1 MTTLTS
7 RLRFSR
13 FRFGFATSLLAMAV
27 TMPVQNASAASPA
40 EVDSKVGFALERLHK
55 EVAGSQEVTKKAAG
69 VLVFPGVVKAGF
81 IIAGEGGQG
90 ALLVGGK
97 IVAHYDIASGS
108 VGLQAGAE
116 KKDIIMAFMTAG
128 ALKQFQDS
136 KGWKAGADGSVTLI
150 NTGAAAKVDLSKNNE
165 PILGFVVGQSGLM
178 AGVSLDGSK
187 ITRAKD

>member
-7 RLRFSR
+7 RLRL
-13 FRFGFATSLLAMAV
+13 GFATSLLAMAV
-27 TMPVQNASAASPA
+27 TIPVQNASAATPA

-97 IVAHYDIASGS
+97 IV
-108 VGLQAGAE
+108 
-116 KKDIIMAFMTAG
+116 
-128 ALKQFQDS
+128 FQRN
-136 KGWKAGADGSVTLI
+136 V
-150 NTGAAAKVDLSKNNE
+150 
-165 PILGFVVGQSGLM
+165 
-178 AGVSLDGSK
+178 
-187 ITRAKD
+187 

>member
-7 RLRFSR
+7 RLRL
-13 FRFGFATSLLAMAV
+13 GFATSLLAMAV
-27 TMPVQNASAASPA
+27 TMPVQNALAATPA

-90 ALLVGGK
+90 ALLIGGK
-97 IVAHYDIASGS
+97 IVAHYDIMSGS

-116 KKDIIMAFMTAG
+116 KKDIIMAFMDA
-128 ALKQFQDS
+128 ASLKKFRDS
-136 KGWKAGADGSVTLI
+136 NGWKAGADGSVTLI
-150 NTGAAAKVDLSKNNE
+150 NVGANAKVDLTKINE

-178 AGVSLDGSK
+178 AGISLDGSK
-187 ITRAKD
+187 ITKSKD

>member
-7 RLRFSR
+7 RLRL
-13 FRFGFATSLLAMAV
+13 GVATSLLAMAV
-27 TMPVQNASAASPA
+27 TLPVQSASAATPA

-55 EVAGSQEVTKKAAG
+55 EVPGSLEVTKKANG
-69 VLVFPGVVKAGF
+69 VLVFPGVIKAGF
-81 IIAGEGGQG
+81 VIAGEGGQG

-97 IVAHYDIASGS
+97 IIAHYDIMSASI
-108 VGLQAGAE
+108 GLQGGAE
-116 KKDIIMAFMTAG
+116 KKDIIMAFMDA
-128 ALKQFQDS
+128 ASLKKFQDS

-150 NTGAAAKVDLSKNNE
+150 NTGAAAKVDLTRNNQ

-187 ITRAKD
+187 ITKAK